1 MTQREED
8 RKLEG
13 HNLLATDFPFAFFS
27 SIDNLRAS
35 LRRALASSFWSYA
48 LNPLSSSTFF
58 SSGGGGLRFPAC
70 ASGCPSTPNIVPEAV
85 AATNH
90 LQHNVP
96 NTFLHESRSN
106 VSNCIEKLG
115 KYSLNWKFPL
125 GIAEALLVY
134 TGMYKIANERELKE
148 ILWETWQRETQIMF
162 VFLSW
167 RSSTG
172 KDWGLTRGEFQVLHM
187 WSCTQIKTDRKR
199 GKKPT
204 CERHQKQLLG
214 IGHLPADIQAVDK
227 PWSWG
232 WVCIQPNLCCGIH
245 TVLIAKQWS
254 KRIQKLTSP
263 LLPLQ
268 VSWRSS
274 SHFIS
279 ANQEQC

>member
-1 MTQREED
+1 
-8 RKLEG
+8 LEG

-27 SIDNLRAS
+27 SIDSLRAS
-35 LRRALASSFWSYA
+35 LRRALANSFWSYA

-106 VSNCIEKLG
+106 VSNCIERLG
-115 KYSLNWKFPL
+115 KYSMKLKIFTWNCRSFA
-125 GIAEALLVY
+125 GVY
-134 TGMYKIANERELKE
+134 THVQDCKSKGTERYPMGDLAERNTDYVRLLELEIIYRKRLGTYKRRISGTTYV
-148 ILWETWQRETQIMF
+148 ILYTNQDI
-162 VFLSW
+162 
-167 RSSTG
+167 
-172 KDWGLTRGEFQVLHM
+172 
-187 WSCTQIKTDRKR
+187 DRKR

-204 CERHQKQLLG
+204 YERHQKQLLG
-214 IGHLPADIQAVDK
+214 IGCLPADIQAVDK
-227 PWSWG
+227 PWSRG
-232 WVCIQPNLCCGIH
+232 WVCIQPNLYCGIH

-254 KRIQKLTSP
+254 KRIQKLPSP

-268 VSWRSS
+268 VS
-274 SHFIS
+274 
-279 ANQEQC
+279 